1 MMARMTEARHAWP
14 HQRGTHSRWLDGR
27 NRRQDEATYRDEWYA
42 EQCGVCE
49 FWVPLAGQWGRDWG
63 GCSNPRSP
71 FDSTIRFEH
80 DGCDE
85 YSAAAD
91 WGQPEDFSALDD

>member
-1 MMARMTEARHAWP
+1 MPEARHARP
-14 HQRGTHSRWLDGR
+14 HQTATHSRWLDGR
-27 NRRQDEATYRDEWYA
+27 NRRQEETSYRDEWYV
-42 EQCGVCE
+42 EQWGRWE

-63 GCSNPRSP
+63 GCSNPLSP

-85 YSAAAD
+85 YSEAAD
-91 WGQPEDFSALDD
+91 WGQSEDFSALDD